1 MTLPRLDNDCI
12 YYIIKFSQYNRS
24 TLFNFLLVN
33 RFWCKVTVPLL
44 YTNPFSPNLKSKS
57 KILIVKTFL
66 LCLNEE
72 EKKYLIKQDNVCNMK
87 KFFQDNNNLKPTFE
101 YPKYIKYLS
110 KSLIYNIIDFWF
122 KKQKIDTCNLLKVA
136 FYHMF
141 LRQSDQIKELGIVS
155 DIFDENIF
163 DINYIN
169 TFINISN
176 LTTLQL
182 HYSRVI
188 EHEIFS
194 KFLQKFVEY
203 CKNIKQ
209 ISLEQFEQDHHL
221 YEISSIINNQYK
233 LKEFDYYIH
242 TVDKLSSNIIFDSLE
257 YQKDSLVSLKLHNI
271 TFEKLILQSII
282 KLYNLKSFEMD
293 SFYNM
298 TSEFCEIFEFA
309 SFKLKRLIIR
319 NKFCDNDITTKIIKY
334 LGLTLKILKI
344 KYITNEIMEKLVQYN
359 NLDLD
364 TLDIEYTNHNLLIL
378 HYLKNLKVKYLNLFL
393 DSYLDDEI
401 FFIKLA
407 ESLSET
413 TSHIS
418 FINRKFL
425 NMNIL
430 SNFLNKCHNYLI
442 SLSFKWKCG
451 LGHLKVILN
460 YIKKK
465 NNNNLK
471 YLRIGDKNIDWN
483 VEELEILRQIK
494 EKGVKL
500 TQFIDNYKEYDYSY
514 SD

>member
-1 MTLPRLDNDCI
+1 MTLPRLDDDCI
-12 YYIIKFSQYNRS
+12 YYIIKFTQYNRS
-24 TLFNFLLVN
+24 NLFNFLLVN

-72 EKKYLIKQDNVCNMK
+72 EKMYLIKQDNVCNMK
-87 KFFQDNNNLKPTFE
+87 IFFQNNNLKPIFE

-122 KKQKIDTCNLLKVA
+122 KQQKIDTFNLLKVA

-163 DINYIN
+163 DIYFIN
-169 TFINISN
+169 NFINISN

-182 HYSRVI
+182 HYSHVI
-188 EHEIFS
+188 KHENFS

-209 ISLEQFEQDHHL
+209 ISLEQFEEDHHL

-233 LKEFDYYIH
+233 LKEFDYYLHIIG
-242 TVDKLSSNIIFDSLE
+242 KLSSNIIFDSLV
-257 YQKDSLVSLKLHNI
+257 YQKDSLVSLKLYNI

-293 SFYNM
+293 SFYDM
-298 TSEFCEIFEFA
+298 TSEYCEIFEFA
-309 SFKLKRLIIR
+309 SFKLKRLTIK
-319 NKFCDNDITTKIIKY
+319 NKYCDNDITSQIIKY
-334 LGLTLKILKI
+334 LGLNLKILKI
-344 KYITNEIMEKLVQYN
+344 KYVNNEIMEKLVQYN
-359 NLDLD
+359 LDLD
-364 TLDIEYTNHNLLIL
+364 TLDIEYSNHNLSIL
-378 HYLKNLKVKYLNLFL
+378 PYLKNIKVKNLNLFL
-393 DSYLDDEI
+393 DVHLNDEI

-413 TSHIS
+413 TSQIS
-418 FINRKFL
+418 FINRKLL
-425 NMNIL
+425 NKNIL
-430 SNFLNKCHNYLI
+430 SNFLNNCHNYLI
-442 SLSFKWKCG
+442 SLNFKWKCG
-451 LGHLKVILN
+451 LNHLKVILK

-471 YLRIGDKNIDWN
+471 YLRISDINIDWN
-483 VEELEILRQIK
+483 VEELETLHKIK

-500 TQFIDNYKEYDYSY
+500 TQFIDNYKEFDYSY